1 MKLQQKSELRP
12 SGYISA
18 FQIMIVILAISLSS
32 CVTQKEVEYLQD
44 KNNAIRTFNEAETQD
59 YKLKPK
65 DELYIQIH
73 SLDDASVNMFSG
85 PSTQQM
91 SSVASLQ
98 PFGASL
104 VSYTID
110 REGYLLIPVIGNIF
124 VKDKTINQV
133 SQILK
138 DSLLSILS
146 QPDVT
151 VKLVNRYISVLG
163 EVRNPGHFAYAQE
176 KLSIYDAIGMAGDIT
191 DYGNRNEV
199 ILTRNEDGKNSRI
212 VLNLTKSGILSSE
225 YYYLKPS
232 DMVYVKPLKKK
243 TWGMREFP
251 FSIVLSTISTVLLI
265 YTVVK

>member
-1 MKLQQKSELRP
+1 MTILGKLATLL
-12 SGYISA
+12 
-18 FQIMIVILAISLSS
+18 ILSVLAG

-44 KNNAIRTFNEAETQD
+44 KTPGIRVFNETEVQD
-59 YKLKPK
+59 YRLKPK

-98 PFGASL
+98 PYGASL

-110 REGYLLIPVIGNIF
+110 REGYLLMPVIGNIF
-124 VKDKTINQV
+124 VKDKTV
-133 SQILK
+133 SQVGQMLK
-138 DSLLSILS
+138 DSLQSILS

-163 EVRNPGHFAYAQE
+163 EVRNPGHFAYAKE
-176 KLSIYDAIGMAGDIT
+176 KLSVYDAIGMAGDIT
-191 DYGNRNEV
+191 DYGNKSEV

-212 VLNLTKSGILSSE
+212 VLDLTKSGILSSE
-225 YYYLKPS
+225 YYYLKPN
-232 DMVYVKPLKKK
+232 DMIYIKPLKKK